1 MTAAISANHQMLS
14 SEDFK
19 DIYSAHQV
27 MVFNLALNYLQN
39 NEDAEEVTQD
49 VFVSIFQSHHSFD
62 ENSTLKTWIY
72 KITVNKCLDSL
83 KAKKRKKRFGFIR
96 QLFEDTDQS
105 EIVVSDYIH
114 PGILTENKELSGY
127 LYKAIEKLPDAQKT
141 AFILANL
148 EGLGNKEIA
157 AIMERSVG
165 SVESLLQRAKQ
176 GLRIELEKIYESYQ
190 RK

>member
-1 MTAAISANHQMLS
+1 MTIAISAYHQMIS
-14 SEDFK
+14 SGQFK
-19 DIYSAHQV
+19 DIYNEHKV

-39 NEDAEEVTQD
+39 IEDAEEVTQD
-49 VFVSIFQSHHSFD
+49 VFVSVFQSHHRFD

-72 KITVNKCLDSL
+72 KIAVNKCLDSI

-96 QLFEDTDQS
+96 QLFEETDPS
-105 EIVVSDYIH
+105 EIIISDFIH
-114 PGILTENKELSGY
+114 PGIITENKELAGY

-148 EGLGNKEIA
+148 NGLGNKEIA
-157 AIMERSVG
+157 AVMERGVG
-165 SVESLLQRAKQ
+165 SVESLLQRAKH
-176 GLRIELEKIYESYQ
+176 GLRVELEKIYDSYQ